1 MLAATAAAL
10 SRSCS
15 RSAMASRIAAAASS
29 VLEQAS
35 LPSSG
40 GERSAFA
47 ASFSSSSSYC
57 SSSSSTA
64 AAAAA
69 TFLQEQRGLGSCP
82 RRSFSASSFASAAR
96 KKSGDGGE
104 EEAAGRGRRGKGT
117 GHGDDGSSSSGSAP
131 SASGPEEDAS
141 WSNPMPS
148 LEAIDDF
155 LDEWGRLLDEGDAA
169 GVLKLLEERTA
180 AAPGLPPLD
189 EVWASATAADDERAA
204 RRAHE
209 TAAQLEQASR
219 RLRLV
224 DAQGRSYATGRRKEA
239 VARVWLRPAAASA
252 PAPASEGG
260 AVAAGRV
267 WINGAPLDAAFPS
280 APTSRAADVLA
291 PFVVTR
297 TVGDFD
303 VRATVAGGGPT
314 GQAQAVRLGVARALQ
329 LWAPEAR
336 PALKAAGL
344 LTRDSRSVE
353 RKKPGRAKA
362 RKAFQW
368 VKR

>member
-1 MLAATAAAL
+1 
-10 SRSCS
+10 
-15 RSAMASRIAAAASS
+15 
-29 VLEQAS
+29 
-35 LPSSG
+35 
-40 GERSAFA
+40 
-47 ASFSSSSSYC
+47 
-57 SSSSSTA
+57 
-64 AAAAA
+64 
-69 TFLQEQRGLGSCP
+69 
-82 RRSFSASSFASAAR
+82 
-96 KKSGDGGE
+96 
-104 EEAAGRGRRGKGT
+104 
-117 GHGDDGSSSSGSAP
+117 
-131 SASGPEEDAS
+131 
-141 WSNPMPS
+141 MPS

-155 LDEWGRLLDEGDAA
+155 LDEWGRLLDEGDSE
-169 GVLKLLEERTA
+169 GILKLLEERTA
-180 AAPGLPPLD
+180 TAPGLPPLD

-239 VARVWLRPAAASA
+239 VARVWLRPAEEKKDGVTSF
-252 PAPASEGG
+252 
-260 AVAAGRV
+260 GRV

-303 VRATVAGGGPT
+303 VRATVTGGGPT
-314 GQAQAVRLGVARALQ
+314 GQAQAVRLGIARALQ

>member
-1 MLAATAAAL
+1 
-10 SRSCS
+10 
-15 RSAMASRIAAAASS
+15 
-29 VLEQAS
+29 
-35 LPSSG
+35 
-40 GERSAFA
+40 
-47 ASFSSSSSYC
+47 
-57 SSSSSTA
+57 
-64 AAAAA
+64 
-69 TFLQEQRGLGSCP
+69 
-82 RRSFSASSFASAAR
+82 
-96 KKSGDGGE
+96 
-104 EEAAGRGRRGKGT
+104 
-117 GHGDDGSSSSGSAP
+117 
-131 SASGPEEDAS
+131 
-141 WSNPMPS
+141 MPS

-155 LDEWGRLLDEGDAA
+155 LDEWGRLLDEGDSE

-180 AAPGLPPLD
+180 AVPGLPPLE

-209 TAAQLEQASR
+209 AAAQLEVASR

-239 VARVWLRPAAASA
+239 VARVWLRPAAAAAAAANSGG
-252 PAPASEGG
+252 EGSVCVG
-260 AVAAGRV
+260 VGRV

-280 APTSRAADVLA
+280 APASRAADVLA

-314 GQAQAVRLGVARALQ
+314 GQAQAVRHGIARALQ

>member
-1 MLAATAAAL
+1 
-10 SRSCS
+10 
-15 RSAMASRIAAAASS
+15 
-29 VLEQAS
+29 
-35 LPSSG
+35 
-40 GERSAFA
+40 
-47 ASFSSSSSYC
+47 
-57 SSSSSTA
+57 
-64 AAAAA
+64 
-69 TFLQEQRGLGSCP
+69 
-82 RRSFSASSFASAAR
+82 
-96 KKSGDGGE
+96 
-104 EEAAGRGRRGKGT
+104 
-117 GHGDDGSSSSGSAP
+117 
-131 SASGPEEDAS
+131 
-141 WSNPMPS
+141 MPS

-169 GVLKLLEERTA
+169 GVLKLLEEKTKNV
-180 AAPGLPPLD
+180 PGLPPLS

-209 TAAQLEQASR
+209 TAAQLEAASR
-219 RLRLV
+219 RQRLV
-224 DAQGRSYATGRRKEA
+224 DEQGRSYATGRRKEA
-239 VARVWLRPAAASA
+239 VARVWLRPAGAGS
-252 PAPASEGG
+252 SKKSTTTTEGG
-260 AVAAGRV
+260 GGGGKTDDAPSTTKPVVGRV
-267 WINGAPLDAAFPS
+267 WINGAPLDAYFPS

-303 VRATVAGGGPT
+303 VRATVRGGGPT
-314 GQAQAVRLGVARALQ
+314 GQAQAVRHGVARALQ
-329 LWAPEAR
+329 LWDPETR

>member
-1 MLAATAAAL
+1 
-10 SRSCS
+10 
-15 RSAMASRIAAAASS
+15 
-29 VLEQAS
+29 
-35 LPSSG
+35 
-40 GERSAFA
+40 
-47 ASFSSSSSYC
+47 
-57 SSSSSTA
+57 
-64 AAAAA
+64 
-69 TFLQEQRGLGSCP
+69 
-82 RRSFSASSFASAAR
+82 
-96 KKSGDGGE
+96 
-104 EEAAGRGRRGKGT
+104 
-117 GHGDDGSSSSGSAP
+117 
-131 SASGPEEDAS
+131 
-141 WSNPMPS
+141 MPS

-155 LDEWGRLLDEGDAA
+155 LDEWGRLLDEGDSE
-169 GVLKLLEERTA
+169 GVLRLLEERTA
-180 AAPGLPPLD
+180 AAPGLPPLE

-209 TAAQLEQASR
+209 AAAQLEQASR

-239 VARVWLRPAAASA
+239 VARVWLRPAAA
-252 PAPASEGG
+252 E
-260 AVAAGRV
+260 AAGRV
-267 WINGAPLDAAFPS
+267 WVNGAPLDAAFPS

-297 TVGDFD
+297 TVGAFD
-303 VRATVAGGGPT
+303 VRATVSGGGPT
-314 GQAQAVRLGVARALQ
+314 GQAQAVRHGIARALQ